1 MGQVY
6 RRNIGAVTLTAL
18 QDGRARWAPSD
29 ILRPE
34 VEADFAPYQ
43 QLIDEDGT
51 TELSMTVYL
60 LESQGVRV
68 LADSGIADQPMG
80 RHDLEEHSQ
89 LLVLMEQEGIDP
101 ASIDY
106 VVHTHLHFDHV
117 GWNTRPEGDGWVP
130 TFPNAKHLIQRPDW
144 EHWVVTD
151 RGFPG
156 PVLERSIRPLEAA
169 SMIEL
174 LDGYREITPEI
185 SAVAAYG
192 HTPGHQVVRI
202 ASEGEAA
209 YILGDS
215 CHIAMQV
222 CETDWSDRA
231 DTDHEMGNRSR
242 AAIMERVD
250 DEGALVIGGHFRFP
264 GLGRRAARD
273 GRCMYEPLED

>member
-1 MGQVY
+1 MSQVY
-6 RRNIGAVTLTAL
+6 HRNIGAVALTAL
-18 QDGRARWAPSD
+18 QDGRARWAPRD

-34 VEADFAPYQ
+34 VEADLAPYQ
-43 QLIDEDGT
+43 HLIDEDGT

-117 GWNTRPEGDGWVP
+117 GWNTRPEGDGWTP

-174 LDGYREITPEI
+174 LDGDREITPEI

-202 ASEGEAA
+202 SSEGEGA

-222 CETDWSDRA
+222 CETEWSDRA
-231 DTDHEMGNRSR
+231 DTDHEQGNRSR
-242 AAIMERVD
+242 AAIMQRVD

-264 GLGRRAARD
+264 GLGRRATRD

>member
-6 RRNIGAVTLTAL
+6 HRNIGAVALTAL
-18 QDGRARWAPSD
+18 QDGRARWAPRD

-34 VEADFAPYQ
+34 VEADLAPYQ
-43 QLIDEDGT
+43 HLIDEDGA

-117 GWNTRPEGDGWVP
+117 GWNTRPEGDGWTP

-156 PVLERSIRPLEAA
+156 PVLERSIHPLEAA

-174 LDGYREITPEI
+174 LDGDREITPEI

-202 ASEGEAA
+202 ASEGEGA

-222 CETDWSDRA
+222 CETEWSDRA
-231 DTDHEMGNRSR
+231 DTDHELGNRSR
-242 AAIMERVD
+242 AAIMQRVD